1 MGPVLGSL
9 FYSIGLCPVF
19 VPIPYCLGDYSFAVQ
34 AEVWIVMPP
43 ALVFFFSITL
53 TIQDL
58 LWFHT
63 NFMIV
68 CSHSEKNALA
78 ILIGIALNV

>member
-1 MGPVLGSL
+1 M
-9 FYSIGLCPVF
+9 
-19 VPIPYCLGDYSFAVQ
+19 PIPYCLDDYSLVL
-34 AEVWIVMPP
+34 ETKVWIVMPP

-63 NFMIV
+63 NFRIA
-68 CSHSEKNALA
+68 CSSFEKNAGA
-78 ILIGIALNV
+78 ILIGITLNV